1 MSTAFCYIYSGAG
14 AFGAATAGGTPQAA
28 TEGDMLTLS
37 PAGTTL
43 TFSCADRASMGAAAA
58 VPLCVL
64 LVAGKP
70 LREPIARHG
79 PFVMNSRAELQTAF
93 AEYQNGTFIKHKATQ
108 AAF

>member
-1 MSTAFCYIYSGAG
+1 
-14 AFGAATAGGTPQAA
+14 
-28 TEGDMLTLS
+28 MLTLS
-37 PAGTTL
+37 PAGTSL
-43 TFSCADRASMGAAAA
+43 TFSCADRDAEGAAAA
-58 VPLCVL
+58 PLLVL

-108 AAF
+108 VAF